1 MQEQSSL
8 ILFNGPRHSGKDE
21 AANYCAKEFGANRF
35 KMSGPIK
42 AAIKAMFALT
52 DEDVDLLETIK
63 TQPSP
68 LLFGL
73 SYVQAQISFSE
84 EWAKKVWGKDVFG
97 RMASAAVQRWERYVG
112 KGNLYVCSDS
122 GFSAEAK
129 SLVYD
134 VISPQNTL
142 LVHLFRTG
150 KSFKGDSRD
159 YIELP
164 EVETINILNNGS
176 IEAYHETLK
185 GTISEWLNRK
195 GFLDTVGKDRE
206 VEGSLHPVKDIVG
219 RFLDHALMVP
229 TDETEPTDPDAYMV
243 SGCPSVRHGPP
254 EPFSSNAEYHEFFHG

>member
-1 MQEQSSL
+1 MQEKSSL

-73 SYVQAQISFSE
+73 SYVEAQISISE
-84 EWAKKVWGKDVFG
+84 EWAKKVWGQEVFG
-97 RMASAAVQRWERYVG
+97 RMASAAVQRWERYAG

-134 VISPQNTL
+134 VILPKNTL

-150 KSFKGDSRD
+150 KSFRGDSRD
-159 YIELP
+159 YIELA
-164 EVETINILNNGS
+164 EVETIDIVNDGS
-176 IEAYHETLK
+176 IKDYHKALK

-195 GFLDTVGKDRE
+195 GFLDTVGKNHE
-206 VEGSLHPVKDIVG
+206 MESSLQPVKDIAE
-219 RFLDHALMVP
+219 RFLDHAVMVP
-229 TDETEPTDPDAYMV
+229 ADEAEPADPDAYMI
-243 SGCPSVRHGPP
+243 SGCTFRQGPP
-254 EPFSSNAEYHEFFHG
+254 EPWTASAPIAPLDVNW